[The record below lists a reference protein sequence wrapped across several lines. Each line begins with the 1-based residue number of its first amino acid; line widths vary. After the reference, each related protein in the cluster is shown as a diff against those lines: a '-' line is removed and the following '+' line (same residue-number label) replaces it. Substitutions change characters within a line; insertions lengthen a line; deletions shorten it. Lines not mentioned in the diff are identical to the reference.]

1 MVSYI
6 ADFYIDSDVLDWATK
21 EDCPSIFNEYVAHI
35 LIDALHIN
43 GVPHVFCKCVNGGY
57 NLSWILNHNG
67 EEYIRTFSENELLN
81 ALKNKSINYEIK
93 VE

>member
-1 MVSYI
+1 MCSV
-6 ADFYIDSDVLDWATK
+6 
-21 EDCPSIFNEYVAHI
+21 N
-35 LIDALHIN
+35 
-43 GVPHVFCKCVNGGY
+43 VFCKCVNGGY

>member
-43 GVPHVFCKCVNGGY
+43 GVPHVFCKCV
-57 NLSWILNHNG
+57 L
-67 EEYIRTFSENELLN
+67 
-81 ALKNKSINYEIK
+81 
-93 VE
+93 